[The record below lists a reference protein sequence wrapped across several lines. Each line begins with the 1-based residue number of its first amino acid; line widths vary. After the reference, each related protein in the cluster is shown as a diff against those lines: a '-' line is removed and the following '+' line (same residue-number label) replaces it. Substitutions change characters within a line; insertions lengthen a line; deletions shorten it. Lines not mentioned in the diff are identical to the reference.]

1 MYDDGTNGDA
11 IANDNIYSCYMPFAS
26 YPIVKFY
33 LTARNSNAMILSP
46 ERAEYEF
53 YKYYSISGTTERPL
67 STKKELLYITDL
79 LGKKCGY
86 KKNTP
91 LMFIYD
97 DGSVEKKF
105 FIK

>member
-1 MYDDGTNGDA
+1 
-11 IANDNIYSCYMPFAS
+11 MPFAS

-53 YKYYSISGTTERPL
+53 YKYYSISGTTEKPL